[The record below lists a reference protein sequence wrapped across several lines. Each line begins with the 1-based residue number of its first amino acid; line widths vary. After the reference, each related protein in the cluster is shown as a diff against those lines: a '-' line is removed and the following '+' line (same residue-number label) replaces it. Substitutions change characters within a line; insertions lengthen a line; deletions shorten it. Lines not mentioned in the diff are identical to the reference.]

1 MARFIV
7 IQLITCFI
15 LCLSSAKAQDTV
27 ILVPGPRW
35 DSLYEM
41 EKYARYYVDE
51 SGRQIIQQVV
61 HKPFTQ
67 DGNFLRTVR
76 KKYRQHQHTGWIRW
90 VLYNPSAVPEQGVLK
105 FSASSFLSVYV
116 ADTAGIR
123 FIKNNDAGF
132 FTTQTKYERC
142 SFPFTVAAHST
153 VMVYAQMRDVY
164 LNFAPEYPIIIR
176 DAEWHQVMRDV
187 LYDSRYRRL
196 IEILFLSIIFFI
208 IIHTLSQYLFNWRKE
223 FLLYAFYAATVLL
236 FFLFKFDGLNYAD
249 LTFSHFP
256 YLLKYANNPLSYL
269 MYYAYY
275 RFVRSFI
282 DFKAFA
288 PWFYTCII
296 ITENI
301 LLGAIVVNV
310 LLDWFHL
317 IPVKTMLFH
326 VLRSYLIVVACV
338 GIYLLLRQRNVL
350 ARFIAVGSG
359 LLIVCAMISMLL
371 SWMPN
376 GPENTLVYMQVGVV
390 LELMCFT
397 LGLGYKTS
405 LIEKEKINAQQQ
417 LISQME
423 ENKKL
428 QDGLQTQLEE
438 RVREQTGKILAQQQ
452 QIEKEKEQQL
462 MLMFTKKL
470 TEMELQ
476 LLKSQLNPHFYF
488 NTLNNLYGLAMISP
502 RKAPDAILK
511 LSDIME
517 YVIYD
522 CRNDKVPLQ
531 KELRFITSYIE
542 LERLRYE
549 GNANIML
556 DVYGEPGEAQISPL
570 LLIQFVENA
579 FKHGMELDKTDCYLH
594 IRILLGNGCLQFEAA
609 NSLMNPSNGPG
620 GVGLSNVK
628 KRLDMLYPGKH
639 ELNICS
645 GQQVF
650 TVSLSLQLNEC

>member
-1 MARFIV
+1 MARFIS
-7 IQLITCFI
+7 IQLFTCLLI
-15 LCLSSAKAQDTV
+15 CLAIPVTAQDTV
-27 ILVPGPRW
+27 VLVPGPRW

-51 SGRQIIQQVV
+51 SGQQTAQQVIGERFV
-61 HKPFTQ
+61 Q
-67 DGNFLRTVR
+67 DSNFLRTVR
-76 KKYRQHQHTGWIRW
+76 KKYRRSQHTAWIRW
-90 VLYNPSAVPEQGVLK
+90 ILYNPSPVPEQGVLK
-105 FSASSFLSVYV
+105 FSSYSFLSFYTINKNGV
-116 ADTAGIR
+116 R
-123 FIKNNDAGF
+123 FIKNNDEGF
-132 FTTQTKYERC
+132 FTTQTKYRRC
-142 SFPFTVAAHST
+142 SFPFTVPAQSS
-153 VMVYAQMRDVY
+153 VMVYAQMPDVY
-164 LNFAPEYPIIIR
+164 LNFVPEYPVIIR
-176 DAEWHQVMRDV
+176 DAEWQQVVRDM
-187 LYDSRYRRL
+187 LYEGRYRRFA
-196 IEILFLSIIFFI
+196 EILFLSIIFFI
-208 IIHTLSQYLFNWRKE
+208 MIHTLSQYFFNWRKE
-223 FLLYAFYAATVLL
+223 FLLYAFYAASVLL
-236 FFLFKFDGLNYAD
+236 FFLFKFDGLHYVD
-249 LTFSHFP
+249 ITFSHFP

-282 DFKAFA
+282 NFKEIA
-288 PWFYTCII
+288 PWFYKCILV
-296 ITENI
+296 TEKI
-301 LLGAIVVNV
+301 LLGAIVANP
-310 LLDWFHL
+310 LLEWLHMV
-317 IPVKTMLFH
+317 PVKIMLFH
-326 VLRSYLIVVACV
+326 VLRSYLIVVACI
-338 GIYLLLRQRNVL
+338 GIYLLLRWRNTL
-350 ARFIAVGSG
+350 ALFIAVGSG
-359 LLIVCAMISMLL
+359 LLIICALVSMLL

-390 LELMCFT
+390 LELLCFT

-405 LIEKEKINAQQQ
+405 LIEKEKIQAQQQ
-417 LISQME
+417 LITQME

-428 QDGLQTQLEE
+428 QDQLQTQLEG

-452 QIEKEKEQQL
+452 QLEKEREQQL
-462 MLMFTKKL
+462 MLVFTKKL

-502 RKAPDAILK
+502 KKAPDAILK

-556 DVYGEPGEAQISPL
+556 DIYGEPGEASISPL
-570 LLIQFVENA
+570 LLIQFIENA
-579 FKHGMELDKTDCYLH
+579 FKHGMELHKSDCYLH
-594 IRILLGNGCLQFEAA
+594 IRILLDNDRLQFEAA
-609 NSLMNPSNGPG
+609 NSIKGATNGSG

-628 KRLDMLYPGKH
+628 KRLDMLYPGRH

-650 TVSLSLQLNEC
+650 TVTLSLQLN